1 MFELKRVCGL
11 AMIVLA
17 VAVMGA
23 SAASAQASVAPRV
36 RAMRAARVLFTRSL
50 PARLRAHVPSTTA
63 GVSVSPGTDLLL
75 FTDPVRMQV
84 HGLSYRMSMF
94 ADTTVDQFG
103 SAPELSVGF
112 DRSSRGVRG
121 RINGVQEHVYGFSST
136 DMVMT
141 ADQGLTGM
149 HIDTRRSFRPTRV
162 NMNFVADQAQ
172 SASCRLFFGG
182 TGTQSVAVGTL
193 DASAFRI
200 HTGTWPYFGTVTTAP
215 QTGFA
220 IADPGCISGGVGSV
234 SFGRTITVGRY
245 REPCQGRESL
255 AVGSPF
261 AETSWQAEVG
271 FRGKHAFH
279 GAQTATS
286 STTNLVEHFAAA
298 LQPAADMPRPE
309 HSGHG
314 IVARIGSSG
323 NPMFSGSA
331 TFVSHRSP
339 SVSKV
344 RVCSVGRTLR
354 RFVATRYR
362 GTLSPDD
369 GAPLTALFDTGEFA
383 LTGGPALL
391 VTRRYVG

>member
-1 MFELKRVCGL
+1 MSQLKRVCGL

-17 VAVMGA
+17 LAAMGG
-23 SAASAQASVAPRV
+23 AASNAQASVTPRV
-36 RAMRAARVLFTRSL
+36 RAMRAARVLFSRSL
-50 PARLRAHVPSTTA
+50 TARLQAHIRPMA
-63 GVSVSPGTDLLL
+63 GTSVSPGTDLLL

-84 HGLSYRMSMF
+84 HGLAYRMSMY
-94 ADTTVDQFG
+94 ADATVDQFG

-112 DRSSRGVRG
+112 DRASRAVSG

-141 ADQGLTGM
+141 ADQGLTGL
-149 HIDTRRSFRPTRV
+149 HIDTRRSFHPTRV

-193 DASAFRI
+193 DASVFRI

-220 IADPGCISGGVGSV
+220 IADPGCISGGVT
-234 SFGRTITVGRY
+234 FGRTVRRY
-245 REPCQGRESL
+245 HEPCQGRESV

-261 AETSWQAEVG
+261 GDTSWQAEVG
-271 FRGKHAFH
+271 FRGKHAFL
-279 GAQTATS
+279 GAQTANS

-309 HSGHG
+309 RSAHG
-314 IVARIGSSG
+314 VVAKIGSSG

-331 TFVSHRSP
+331 TFV
-339 SVSKV
+339 
-344 RVCSVGRTLR
+344 
-354 RFVATRYR
+354 
-362 GTLSPDD
+362 
-369 GAPLTALFDTGEFA
+369 
-383 LTGGPALL
+383 
-391 VTRRYVG
+391 

>member
-11 AMIVLA
+11 ALIVLA
-17 VAVMGA
+17 VAAVGG
-23 SAASAQASVAPRV
+23 SAAGAQASVAPRV
-36 RAMRAARVLFTRSL
+36 RAMRAARVLYARTL
-50 PARLRAHVPSTTA
+50 PARLRAHVPSAA
-63 GVSVSPGTDLLL
+63 GVPLSSGTDLLL

-84 HGLSYRMSMF
+84 HGLDYRMSMF

-103 SAPELSVGF
+103 SAPQLSVGF
-112 DRSSRGVRG
+112 DRTSRGVSG

-141 ADQGLTGM
+141 ADQGLTGL
-149 HIDTRRSFRPTRV
+149 HIDTRRSFHPTRV
-162 NMNFVADQAQ
+162 NMNFVADQAR

-182 TGTQSVAVGTL
+182 TGTQSVAEGTL
-193 DASAFRI
+193 DTNVFRI

-234 SFGRTITVGRY
+234 SFGRTVGRY
-245 REPCQGRESL
+245 HEPCQGRESL

-261 AETSWQAEVG
+261 ADTSWQAEVG
-271 FRGKHAFH
+271 FRGKHAFL
-279 GAQTATS
+279 GAQTAS
-286 STTNLVEHFAAA
+286 STTTNLVEHFAAA
-298 LQPAADMPRPE
+298 LQSAVDMPRPE
-309 HSGHG
+309 RSAHG
-314 IVARIGSSG
+314 AVAKIGTSG

-331 TFVSHRSP
+331 TFVSHRRP
-339 SVSKV
+339 SVKV
-344 RVCSVGRTLR
+344 RVCSVGRNLR

-369 GAPLTALFDTGEFA
+369 GAPLTALFDTGGFA
-383 LTGGPALL
+383 LERGSASL
-391 VTRRYVG
+391 VIRSYLR